1 MLVGATSS
9 SFHVRVYNG
18 LYPDEVAG
26 AVLIEATDT
35 DVFAH
40 SPAYMKGSLA
50 SLPPFLK
57 AFSCKVLGPA
67 MLDTGLL
74 RLMGNPGSG
83 QPFGSKNL
91 TPDQTELSF
100 LSKNPETIRGGE
112 GCDLEENMAEVRAA
126 GGFGDRPLVVLA
138 SSKPFKAPSEKYA
151 QATAAFND
159 YWFHQLQP
167 RLAALSARGDLV
179 LVADPEGQNAIIPAI
194 DRVVTEVRKEQPNRY

>member
-9 SFHVRVYNG
+9 SFHVRVYNS

-26 AVLIEATDT
+26 AGLIETTDT

-91 TPDQTELSF
+91 TPDQQTELSF
-100 LSKNPETIRGGE
+100 LSKNPETVRGGE
-112 GCDLEENMAEVRAA
+112 GSIWRRIWPRCARQE
-126 GGFGDRPLVVLA
+126 VLA
-138 SSKPFKAPSEKYA
+138 TDRWLCWPPHSHS
-151 QATAAFND
+151 
-159 YWFHQLQP
+159 
-167 RLAALSARGDLV
+167 RRAR
-179 LVADPEGQNAIIPAI
+179 
-194 DRVVTEVRKEQPNRY
+194 